1 MILTGRGECESVSK
15 TKDGGIVIANVV
27 ESFGGK
33 IVQQR
38 IALDV
43 KSNYG
48 SHGDFLG
55 IAEGA
60 LIHWVSDLRLIGEGE
75 GALLGGSLQSV
86 GLEGNPNA
94 PHYIRAHVEGRVNKE
109 PEMRGGGSGVG
120 AFVIARLTMWNR
132 GYIYADTRWSGANAD
147 RILRQISGGSVISAS
162 GHPSVRRYGRRDG
175 SRGAE
180 ISIGGISFNIISGA
194 AGSRAASSAPAASAI
209 SAVGAGI
216 AAPWDD

>member
-15 TKDGGIVIANVV
+15 TKDGGIVTANVV
-27 ESFGGK
+27 ESFGGN

-38 IALDV
+38 VELDV

-48 SHGDFLG
+48 SYGDFLG
-55 IAEGA
+55 ITEGA
-60 LIHWVSDLRLIGEGE
+60 LIHWVSDLRLIGEGD
-75 GALLGGSLQSV
+75 GARLGGTLQSV

-132 GYIYADTRWSGANAD
+132 GKIYADTRWRGTGAD
-147 RILRQISGGSVISAS
+147 RILRQISAGSVIGVS

-180 ISIGGISFNIISGA
+180 ISIGGISFSIISSA
-194 AGSRAASSAPAASAI
+194 AAARVASPADAL